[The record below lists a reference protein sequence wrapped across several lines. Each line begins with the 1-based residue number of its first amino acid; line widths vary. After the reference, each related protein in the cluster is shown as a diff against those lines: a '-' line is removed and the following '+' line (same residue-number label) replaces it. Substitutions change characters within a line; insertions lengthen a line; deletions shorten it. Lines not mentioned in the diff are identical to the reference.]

1 MSRFDENVGRIHQTA
16 EIGLFFLEHWQVECS
31 LHFASHAD
39 LAVFVALV
47 VEILGG
53 GTGHYL
59 LAQVPRR
66 QVQLQTSMRLKR
78 LKPLLLNFLWRLHL
92 LLPITLHLWQ

>member
-1 MSRFDENVGRIHQTA
+1 
-16 EIGLFFLEHWQVECS
+16 
-31 LHFASHAD
+31 
-39 LAVFVALV
+39 LV

-78 LKPLLLNFLWRLHL
+78 LKPLLLNFLRRLHL